1 MISKDDLDIKV
12 KALPQNPGVYK
23 YLDKAGNIIYVGKAK
38 NLKKRVSS
46 YFAKNHQSFKTNVL
60 VKRIKD
66 IEYIVTETEN
76 DALLLEN
83 VLIKSLQPRY
93 NVMLKDDKTYPW
105 ICIKNETFPRV
116 FYTRQK
122 TKGNEYF
129 GPFTSVYT
137 IKTLLN
143 LITQLYPIRNCNL
156 NLSKEK
162 VKEGKYKV
170 CLEYHIGNCKAPC
183 IGEIDEKTYL
193 QLISD
198 IRKILKGNLH
208 QVQTY
213 FTKEMKNH
221 ADKLEFEKAAEIKS
235 KLSIIENYKSKST
248 IVNTNISDTEAF
260 GFAKDINSA
269 YVSYIRIQS
278 GTIISAHSVEIR
290 KKIDESDED
299 MLLFAVLELRESL
312 NSDAKTTL
320 LPFEVDFEVENTK
333 IEVPKRGDKL
343 SVIELAN
350 RNAKFFMLEKHK
362 QIENKNPEK
371 HIQRKLETLKKD
383 LNLSELPRHIECFDN
398 SNIQGTNSV
407 AACVVFKNARPSKA
421 DYRHYNIKTVEGA
434 DDYAS
439 MSEIVYR
446 RYKRLIDEKKELPQL
461 IIIDGGKGQLN
472 AALKSLKKLNL
483 ENISII
489 SIAEKLEE
497 IYFPNDSVPLF
508 LDKNSESLKLIQH
521 ARDEA
526 HRFGLSFHRNKRSAN
541 FIVSELENIAG
552 IGDKTIDVLLTK
564 YKSVNQIKKAKIED
578 LETSIGKAKA
588 KLLIDYFKIKQ
599 NSNE

>member
-122 TKGNEYF
+122 TKGNECF

>member
-60 VKRIKD
+60 VKKIKD

-156 NLSKEK
+156 NLSKENI
-162 VKEGKYKV
+162 KEGKYKV
-170 CLEYHIGNCKAPC
+170 CLEYHIGNCMAPC
-183 IGEIDEKTYL
+183 IGKIDEKTYL
-193 QLISD
+193 QWISN

-213 FTKEMKNH
+213 FTKEMKSH

-320 LPFEVDFEVENTK
+320 LPFELDFEVENTK

-383 LNLSELPRHIECFDN
+383 LNLSELPRYIECFDN
-398 SNIQGTNSV
+398 SNIQGTNPV

-446 RYKRLIDEKKELPQL
+446 RYKRLIEEKKELPQL

-497 IYFPNDSVPLF
+497 IYFPNDSIPLY

-552 IGDKTIDVLLTK
+552 IGNKTIDVLLTK
-564 YKSVNQIKKAKIED
+564 YKSVNQIKKAKLED
-578 LETSIGKAKA
+578 LETAIGKAKA
-588 KLLIDYFKIKQ
+588 KLIIDYFK
-599 NSNE
+599 NEKTK